1 MAQMDARLTNL
12 GDAPLIL
19 AQGDID
25 HSTCGTVGKFLDDA
39 IGGGSVVV
47 LLDLQQV
54 TYIDSGGLSVLFSA
68 ARRLRDRGWLGLIG
82 PNGSVHRLLEIV
94 GVLADPGF
102 RVFDDEASAELA
114 LSEGRATT

>member
-1 MAQMDARLTNL
+1 MDARLTNL

-25 HSTCGTVGKFLDDA
+25 HSTCGAIEKILDDA
-39 IGGGSVVV
+39 IGGGGKVV

-68 ARRLRDRGWLGLIG
+68 ARRLRDRGWLGLIA
-82 PNGSVHRLLEIV
+82 PNSSVHRLLEIV

-102 RVFDDEASAELA
+102 RVLDDQAAAEQA
-114 LSEGRATT
+114 LSEGHTTT

>member
-1 MAQMDARLTNL
+1 MDARLTNL
-12 GDAPLIL
+12 GAVPLIL

-25 HSTCGTVGKFLDDA
+25 HSTCGAIDKTLDDA
-39 IGGGSVVV
+39 IGDGNKVV

-68 ARRLRDRGWLGLIG
+68 ARRLRDKGWLGLIG
-82 PNGSVHRLLEIV
+82 PNSSVRRLLEIV

-102 RVFDDEASAELA
+102 RIFDDQAAAEHAS
-114 LSEGRATT
+114 SEESPTK

>member
-1 MAQMDARLTNL
+1 MEARLTNL
-12 GDAPLIL
+12 RDVPLIL

-25 HSTCGTVGKFLDDA
+25 HSTCGTIDKLMDEAIDDEN
-39 IGGGSVVV
+39 SVV

-54 TYIDSGGLSVLFSA
+54 TYIDSGGLSVLFST

-82 PNGSVHRLLEIV
+82 PNSSVHRLLEIV

-102 RVFDDEASAELA
+102 RVFDDQEAAEHA
-114 LSEGRATT
+114 LSEGYTTT

>member
-12 GDAPLIL
+12 GDVPLVL

-25 HSTCGTVGKFLDDA
+25 HSTCETLDKVLDDA
-39 IGGGSVVV
+39 IGRRNDVV

-68 ARRLRDRGWLGLIG
+68 ARRLRDKGWLGLIG
-82 PNGSVHRLLEIV
+82 PNSSVHRLLEIV

-102 RVFDDEASAELA
+102 RVFDDQAAAEHA
-114 LSEGRATT
+114 LSEGHTTT